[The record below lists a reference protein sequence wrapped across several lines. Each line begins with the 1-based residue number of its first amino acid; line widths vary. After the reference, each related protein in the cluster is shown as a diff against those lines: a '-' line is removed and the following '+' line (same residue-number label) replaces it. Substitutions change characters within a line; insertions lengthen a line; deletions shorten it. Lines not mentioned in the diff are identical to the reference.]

1 MLSRKSSQ
9 GNGLDYLV
17 ELPGQALEHCREALG
32 VKIPEMIAYFQAE
45 GWHVTRLDL
54 AVDTTNEK
62 INPQYVYD
70 RLCSP
75 NVVCKAKDKNPVM
88 GKSKI
93 GLPGNVNGEGMTVY
107 IGRRSSARMMRVY
120 DKSAE
125 VAEKTGGEIGHKTRF
140 ELECKQEIADV
151 LAAEIARDGESVIP
165 SILHGFIDFKTE
177 TGRAQMTKRDTAKWW
192 LEIVGAGKTCPGLTT
207 GISTP
212 EKAAKWQ
219 LNQWANVFT
228 LTKKHNPAMF
238 EQLEARA
245 NINPELERLWSQKY
259 GTVAAAAASDTG
271 KAQGIEGRTSGEV
284 EKTVA
289 VAGYAGVKKPAECP
303 PVGERIGRHT
313 GNGWQLG
320 AGRLP
325 AQDRKRVQGIQS

>member
-1 MLSRKSSQ
+1 
-9 GNGLDYLV
+9 LDV
-17 ELPGQALEHCREALG
+17 
-32 VKIPEMIAYFQAE
+32 
-45 GWHVTRLDL
+45 

-62 INPQYVYD
+62 INPQFVYD

-93 GLPGNVNGEGMTVY
+93 GEPGADNGEGMTVY

-165 SILHGFIDFKTE
+165 SILHGFIDFKTA

-212 EKAAKWQ
+212 EKAEKWQ
-219 LNQWANVFT
+219 LNQWANVYTLATKYNPGVFT
-228 LTKKHNPAMF
+228 R
-238 EQLEARA
+238 LESKAT
-245 NINPELERLWSQKY
+245 INPELEKLWKARY
-259 GTVAAAAASDTG
+259 PNVATVEASKAADTAQAAAV
-271 KAQGIEGRTSGEV
+271 ESGEPV
-284 EKTVA
+284 TAKA
-289 VAGYAGVKKPAECP
+289 KIAGVERTPAFDRCP
-303 PVGERIGRHT
+303 DRQENRSHT
-313 GNGWQLG
+313 PKHLRLGKGW
-320 AGRLP
+320 LP
-325 AQDRKRVQGIQS
+325 G